1 MHSMSSDPAV
11 LAAIT
16 LGPTK
21 YCSAKTF
28 AARPACLSCGN
39 FAKIPSMLPF
49 GVNGEDCGW
58 SCWPGR
64 GGVDGGGIW
73 PAALQGGV
81 GCRWPEERV
90 GGCMYRPLCQLLRQL
105 RQLKEP
111 LQ

>member
-1 MHSMSSDPAV
+1 
-11 LAAIT
+11 
-16 LGPTK
+16 
-21 YCSAKTF
+21 
-28 AARPACLSCGN
+28 
-39 FAKIPSMLPF
+39 MLPF

-90 GGCMYRPLCQLLRQL
+90 GGCMYQPLSIVTPTEATERTFAAIT
-105 RQLKEP
+105 EP
-111 LQ
+111 HHTTLYTVPKLPLPIISSG